1 MIKSKNMNFQ
11 KSFYILEL
19 IFLTFFPFF
28 PLLAQNPLRPPTE
41 PPPEPEVLPPLEQIL
56 PPFTEPP
63 AFPQSPEIPGSIVV
77 QQFEVIGST
86 IFSAEA
92 FATLLEPYT
101 KRPISFTELLQAQEA
116 ITKLYVDQGY
126 ITSGAFIPPQA
137 IKDGVVKIEVIEGK
151 IEDLEITGLKRLRDN
166 YVRSRISRG
175 TGTPLNTKDLLEA
188 LQLLQLDPLISN
200 LQAELSAGTRPGLSV
215 LNVRVQEDQSLSAL
229 LRLDNE
235 RNSSVGSQRRI
246 LQINQANLLGFGD
259 RFNVQYYNTDG
270 SNALDDLSYSIPVN
284 PTNGTIGLRYRLI
297 SSKIIDE
304 PFNVLDIQSNYHQYE
319 ISYRQPII
327 LKPTEELALGINVDH
342 QFADTSLRVDANERL
357 ESDTEITAIRLSQE
371 YIKRDN
377 RQVFAVRSQFNIGVQ
392 GEATDLNGNHISDQF
407 FSWESQAQYLRV
419 LAPDT
424 LFVFRTNLQLSPN
437 ELLSLEQFSIGGVY
451 TVRGYPPDLLLAD
464 NGFSF
469 SAEVRQ
475 NILKIPAWQTTLQL
489 TPFFDFGTVWNNSD
503 VELRKNTLYS
513 VGLGLRLL
521 IGNNFTAQL
530 DWGIPLVDLDYP
542 VNSLQDN
549 GIHFSIQYRLFLF

>member
-1 MIKSKNMNFQ
+1 MNFQ
-11 KSFYILEL
+11 KYFYILEL

-63 AFPQSPEIPGSIVV
+63 AFPQPPQIPGSIVV

-86 IFSAEA
+86 IFSAEELT
-92 FATLLEPYT
+92 TLLEPYT

-116 ITKLYVDQGY
+116 ITKFYVDQGY

-151 IEDLEITGLKRLRDN
+151 IEALEITGLKRLRDN

-175 TGTPLNTKDLLEA
+175 TGTPLNTRDLLEA

-215 LNVRVQEDQSLSAL
+215 LTVRVQEDQSLSAL

-246 LQINQANLLGFGD
+246 LQINHANLLGFGD

-297 SSKIIDE
+297 NSKIIDE

-342 QFADTSLRVDANERL
+342 QFADTSLLVDVNERL

-377 RQVFAVRSQFNIGVQ
+377 RQVFAVRSQFNIGLQ

-451 TVRGYPPDLLLAD
+451 TVRGYPQDLLLAD

-489 TPFFDFGTVWNNSD
+489 TPFLDFGTVWNNSD

-513 VGLGLRLL
+513 VGVGLRLL

-549 GIHFSIQYRLFLF
+549 GIHFSIQYRLFFF

>member
-1 MIKSKNMNFQ
+1 MNFQ
-11 KSFYILEL
+11 KYFYIFKL
-19 IFLTFFPFF
+19 IFLAFFPFV

-56 PPFTEPP
+56 PPFSEPP
-63 AFPQSPEIPGSIVV
+63 ALPQPPQILGSIVV

-86 IFSAEA
+86 IFSREELT
-92 FATLLEPYT
+92 TLLEPYT

-151 IEDLEITGLKRLRDN
+151 IEALEITGLKRLRDN

-175 TGTPLNTKDLLEA
+175 TGTPLNTRDLLEA

-215 LNVRVQEDQSLSAL
+215 LTVKVQEDQSLSAL

-246 LQINQANLLGFGD
+246 LQINHANLLGFGD

-297 SSKIIDE
+297 DSKIIDE

-342 QFADTSLRVDANERL
+342 QFADTSLRVDVNERL
-357 ESDTEITAIRLSQE
+357 ESDTEVTAIRLSQE

-377 RQVFAVRSQFNIGVQ
+377 RQVFAVRSQFNIGLQ
-392 GEATDLNGNHISDQF
+392 GAATDLNGNQISDQF

-419 LAPDT
+419 LASDT

-437 ELLSLEQFSIGGVY
+437 ELLSLEQFGIGGIY
-451 TVRGYPPDLLLAD
+451 TVRGYPQDLLLAD

-503 VELRKNTLYS
+503 VELSKNTLYS

-549 GIHFSIQYRLFLF
+549 GLHFSIQYRLFFF